1 MYAWGMLGLVG
12 CQTHTVCMLL
22 HTFCQTPQKPMW
34 MATPQS
40 RAARA
45 NEMAECTDHQRP
57 SAEQVPNESF
67 WADQPGSHNLPS
79 EVLSDVETEHCMT
92 PCGA

>member
-1 MYAWGMLGLVG
+1 MFVYRLFLSCTHVCLGDAWVG
-12 CQTHTVCMLL
+12 WVSDAHSCMLL

-67 WADQPGSHNLPS
+67 WADQPGLHNLP
-79 EVLSDVETEHCMT
+79 SDVETE
-92 PCGA
+92 

>member
-12 CQTHTVCMLL
+12 CQTQADKKM
-22 HTFCQTPQKPMW
+22 HTFCQTPQKPTW

-45 NEMAECTDHQRP
+45 NEMAECTDHQSP
-57 SAEQVPNESF
+57 SAEQVPDESF
-67 WADQPGSHNLPS
+67 WADQPGLHNLP
-79 EVLSDVETEHCMT
+79 SDVETE
-92 PCGA
+92 

>member
-1 MYAWGMLGLVG
+1 MVG
-12 CQTHTVCMLL
+12 CQTQADKKM
-22 HTFCQTPQKPMW
+22 HTFCQTPQKPPW

-45 NEMAECTDHQRP
+45 NEMAECTDHQSP

-67 WADQPGSHNLPS
+67 WADQPGLHNLP
-79 EVLSDVETEHCMT
+79 SDVETE
-92 PCGA
+92 